1 MIQGSVNQLLGV
13 VGAFNAIGDSLKK
26 EPTAPAPQATQET
39 KVAQQPVQPVQQQP
53 VQINNS
59 VAQGEKAREITKNE
73 IQGATN
79 QVEQFEQFKSKL
91 QALAQ
96 PSRLAN
102 NSTQRALTKLLDD
115 MEDKK

>member
-39 KVAQQPVQPVQQQP
+39 KVAQQPVQQP

-91 QALAQ
+91 RALAQ